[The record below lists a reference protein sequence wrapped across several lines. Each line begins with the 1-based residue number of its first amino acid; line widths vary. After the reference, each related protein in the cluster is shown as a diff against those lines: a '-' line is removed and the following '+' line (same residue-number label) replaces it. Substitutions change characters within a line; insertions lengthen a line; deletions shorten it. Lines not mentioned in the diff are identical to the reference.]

1 MINLIEFQLQFN
13 TAALMSI
20 LTYSAMSQFWV
31 SSQPPPSD
39 ISVPWIILAK
49 QWTKRGTFNQNLI
62 NIQYYHYGHYPIQ
75 SLMFRNKYGQ
85 KFLSICNWNH
95 SQQATFN
102 YRHFFR
108 SDCQF
113 SPPAVTQSL
122 VKLLQESG
130 VRSR

>member
-62 NIQYYHYGHYPIQ
+62 NIQYYLLGHYPIQ
-75 SLMFRNKYGQ
+75 SETSMIRN
-85 KFLSICNWNH
+85 F
-95 SQQATFN
+95 
-102 YRHFFR
+102 
-108 SDCQF
+108 CQF
-113 SPPAVTQSL
+113 ATEITLNKRILITDIFLDLIVNSP
-122 VKLLQESG
+122 LQL
-130 VRSR
+130 